1 MESQVPEIGPWH
13 IHWPG
18 SDGWPKY
25 DYPDFPAEFLVEFGT
40 DTEDYG
46 GFMVV
51 GYNGYPRKVDG
62 YQTYEPK
69 RVANLLE
76 AAPETARQRD
86 ELLAAC
92 RRAIEYL
99 ENCTDEPDCWC
110 DELREGFSAPEEDLK
125 TLNCVAC
132 QLRASI
138 AMAES
143 K

>member
-51 GYNGYPRKVDG
+51 GYNGCPRKVDG

-92 RRAIEYL
+92 RAAVRREL
-99 ENCTDEPDCWC
+99 EVVGDADSPFLVD
-110 DELREGFSAPEEDLK
+110 DVY
-125 TLNCVAC
+125 VA
-132 QLRASI
+132 QLRAAI
-138 AMAES
+138 AKAEG